1 MKLFLYSSFCSFLSL
16 RFNTMNTW
24 NVLRCLQLAF
34 FLLHVKSSD
43 SVQLGPRAANY
54 VSQLVNEFRANSTG
68 SQFDQVI
75 CPPRRGEDPV
85 NFFYPKIF
93 IWCPIDHYGLKI
105 NCPLHG
111 SPLTPGFFT
120 YEVDKKKSKES
131 SLSLR
136 FTWKPVTHSGNVYLP
151 LQRIDTSV
159 LVSQRANTCKHSSD
173 PQTEFFSSSVV
184 VQIGMY
190 KTISRFGRDANTPR
204 RKFP

>member
-1 MKLFLYSSFCSFLSL
+1 
-16 RFNTMNTW
+16 MNTW

-43 SVQLGPRAANY
+43 SIQLGPRAANY
-54 VSQLVNEFRANSTG
+54 VSQLVNEFRANPTA
-68 SQFDQVI
+68 SQFDHVI
-75 CPPRRGEDPV
+75 CPSRRGEDPV

-120 YEVDKKKSKES
+120 DEVGKKSPRNPR
-131 SLSLR
+131 LVYDLR
-136 FTWKPVTHSGNVYLP
+136 GNLLLIQRMLYLP

-173 PQTEFFSSSVV
+173 PQTEFFSSRVV

-190 KTISRFGRDANTPR
+190 KTISRFGRDANTPG

>member
-1 MKLFLYSSFCSFLSL
+1 MRLFLYSSFCSFLSL

-24 NVLRCLQLAF
+24 NVLRCLKLAF

-43 SVQLGPRAANY
+43 SIQLGPRAANY
-54 VSQLVNEFRANSTG
+54 VSQLVNEFRANPTG
-68 SQFDQVI
+68 SQFDKW
-75 CPPRRGEDPV
+75 EDPV

-93 IWCPIDHYGLKI
+93 IWCPIGHYGLKI

-120 YEVDKKKSKES
+120 DEVDKKKSKES

-136 FTWKPVTHSGNVYLP
+136 FTWKPVTHSENVYLP

-159 LVSQRANTCKHSSD
+159 LVSQPANTCKHSSD

-184 VQIGMY
+184 
-190 KTISRFGRDANTPR
+190 
-204 RKFP
+204 